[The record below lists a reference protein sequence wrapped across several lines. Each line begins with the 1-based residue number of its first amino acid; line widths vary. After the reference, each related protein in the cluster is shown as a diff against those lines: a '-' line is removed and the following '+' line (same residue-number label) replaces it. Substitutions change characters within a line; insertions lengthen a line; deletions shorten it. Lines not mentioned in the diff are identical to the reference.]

1 MLLFQAAATTSTE
14 AVSRFNAFISQ
25 TNFNEP
31 TWDLFIIIFFLAA
44 AFIYGLTMGR
54 ERVVVILMGTYIG
67 FAVVTVA
74 PFLSDIQVQG
84 LGVENVFAFRIAVFL
99 LTLITLFFLLSRSGL
114 MSSFAS
120 SGAPGSWWQV
130 ILFSVLH
137 VGLLISIILSFIPSE
152 FHGQLAPLT
161 QRFFIGEQT
170 RFYWFVAPIAALV
183 LMRASREND
192 E

>member
-14 AVSRFNAFISQ
+14 AVNRFNAFISQ

-67 FAVVTVA
+67 YSIVTIA
-74 PFLSDIQVQG
+74 PFLVDAQVQG

-99 LTLITLFFLLSRSGL
+99 FTLIALFFLLSRSGL
-114 MSSFAS
+114 LSSFS
-120 SGAPGSWWQV
+120 GSGAPGSWWQV
-130 ILFSVLH
+130 IIFSILH
-137 VGLLISIILSFIPSE
+137 VGLLISIVLSFIPAE

-161 QRFFIGEQT
+161 QQMFIGAET
-170 RFYWFVAPIAALV
+170 RFYWFVAPIIALA
-183 LMRASREND
+183 LMRASSNE
-192 E
+192 EE